1 MKLARMNVLRHRE
14 GPAPQTVSK
23 LVVRMRFPA
32 RSCREPEIRLR
43 CLRMST
49 LAEIE
54 KAADTLPPQE
64 KQELILFLAA
74 RLRAAGARLPDPR
87 HYSREQVESW
97 IAEDEADLQRFQR
110 GA

>member
-1 MKLARMNVLRHRE
+1 
-14 GPAPQTVSK
+14 
-23 LVVRMRFPA
+23 
-32 RSCREPEIRLR
+32 
-43 CLRMST
+43 MST

-54 KAADTLPPQE
+54 KAADSLPPQE

-74 RLRAAGARLPDPR
+74 RSRAAGALLPEPR
-87 HYSREQVESW
+87 QFSREQIEGW